1 MKSRWSLLLVLL
13 CLIQVIIGCSEKDN
27 KAKDNMD
34 KAKQYEKAINTAF
47 GKYPETITYTL
58 GKMTGNNNSNMPQG
72 DTYENNAYTR
82 LLKEKLNV
90 QNIDAFEGNDT
101 DYNNMVVMAMSEK
114 NIPDV
119 MVIDDYKYLKLLVDN
134 NMIEDLTNVYNKCA
148 SDRMRDIYSGYGQ
161 GIFDN
166 VTFNGKLMALPETNI
181 EHGPNMLWLRKDWM
195 DKLGLNPPKT
205 LDDAEYIIKQFI
217 EKDPGGNGE
226 GNTIGLVCSP
236 EITSEKGYSYMTQ
249 TDIIFANYNS
259 YPKQWI
265 KDKDGDI
272 VYGSVSPESKE
283 ALAHMNK
290 LYKEGILD
298 KQFLLRVQNNIQE
311 LIINGQ
317 CGSFFSLWWAP
328 NNPLIDSKKLDKDAN
343 WQPYMISTSKDGST
357 SFCSQNLANKFI
369 VVRKGYK
376 HPEIVMKINNVLFDY
391 LRCTDESLD
400 EISKY
405 YKDNVDPTARPLGIN
420 VDYKDALIRCY
431 ENITSALNEKI
442 EPYSLQLI
450 EYSYYEQCK
459 KYLEDPKNSSPENWA
474 AYTSRITAS
483 SLLADAKI
491 NRINGVFYGETET
504 MSKVWWKLEQL
515 ETQAY
520 LKIITG
526 EEPIDYFDKFVDEW
540 YKEGGDKIIQE
551 VSKEVESYDNETNI
565 KIN

>member
-34 KAKQYEKAINTAF
+34 KAKQYEKASNTAF

-134 NMIEDLTNVYNKCA
+134 NMIEDLTDVYNKCA

-298 KQFLLRVQNNIQE
+298 KQFLLRAQNNIQE

-357 SFCSQNLANKFI
+357 SFCSQNPANKFI

-376 HPEIVMKINNVLFDY
+376 HPEIVMKINSVLFDY

-459 KYLEDPKNSSPENWA
+459 KYLEDPKNASPEDWA

-491 NRINGVFYGETET
+491 NRIKGVFYGETET

-565 KIN
+565 KVN

>member
-34 KAKQYEKAINTAF
+34 KAKQYEKASNTAF

-134 NMIEDLTNVYNKCA
+134 NMIEDLTDVYNKCA

-283 ALAHMNK
+283 ALVHMNK

-298 KQFLLRVQNNIQE
+298 KQFLLRAQNNIQE

-357 SFCSQNLANKFI
+357 SFCSQNPANKFI

-376 HPEIVMKINNVLFDY
+376 HPEIVMKINSVLFDY

-459 KYLEDPKNSSPENWA
+459 KYLEDPKNASPEDWA

-491 NRINGVFYGETET
+491 NRIKGVFYGETET

>member
-34 KAKQYEKAINTAF
+34 KAKQYEKASNTAF

-134 NMIEDLTNVYNKCA
+134 NMIEDLTDVYNKCA

-298 KQFLLRVQNNIQE
+298 KQFLLRAQNNIQE

-357 SFCSQNLANKFI
+357 SFCSQNPANKFI

-376 HPEIVMKINNVLFDY
+376 HPEIVMKINSVLFDY

-405 YKDNVDPTARPLGIN
+405 YKDNVDPTARPLSIN

-459 KYLEDPKNSSPENWA
+459 KYLEDPKNASPEDWA

-491 NRINGVFYGETET
+491 NRIKGVFYGETET

-565 KIN
+565 KVN